1 MASGQ
6 FQGPNAQPV
15 GRLVA
20 RTSVGSGDV
29 YAMVC
34 AAQVDRVFV
43 PLGGGGR
50 ARSVTRVPIGV
61 ESGLIRVV
69 SDGEMFS
76 RMALTGCHCR

>member
-1 MASGQ
+1 
-6 FQGPNAQPV
+6 
-15 GRLVA
+15 
-20 RTSVGSGDV
+20 
-29 YAMVC
+29 MVC